1 MVRLL
6 TITDLKTDGFVNN
19 NLEEEY
25 LYSALDEAQDIF
37 LREILGDS
45 LYESIQNMVNSE
57 DVQGDYR
64 TLLDSYIKIYLKYK
78 VLSLLCIPLT
88 FKLRNAGVV
97 SQYSPEINTTSL
109 EDTKYMQNYYEGKAD
124 FYANR
129 LTKYLE
135 CGNFPEYR
143 CTCNDITSPNPTHP
157 VCTIYLGN

>member
-6 TITDLKTDGFVNN
+6 TITELKTDGFVNN
-19 NLEEEY
+19 NLEDEY

-37 LREILGDS
+37 LREILGDT

-78 VLSLLCIPLT
+78 VLSLLCVPLT

-135 CGNFPEYR
+135 CGNFQEYR
-143 CTCNDITSPNPTHP
+143 CTCNDITSPNSTHP
-157 VCTIYLGN
+157 ICTIYLGK